1 MRVLGLPVQFVIV
14 VVVSL
19 ALTIF
24 FGAWIADDRAEARSE
39 PITLSSL
46 HTSYVNSFSQPQ
58 TYTQGAVQTQGVQ
71 GLEAT
76 HGGDGKLWE
85 KAFLFAC
92 PLH

>member
-24 FGAWIADDRAEARSE
+24 FGAWIADEKAEARSE
-39 PITLSSL
+39 PFTLSSL

-58 TYTQGAVQTQGVQ
+58 LYNQGAVQSEVVQ
-71 GLEAT
+71 RVEGN
-76 HGGDGKLWE
+76 HDGDGRLWE